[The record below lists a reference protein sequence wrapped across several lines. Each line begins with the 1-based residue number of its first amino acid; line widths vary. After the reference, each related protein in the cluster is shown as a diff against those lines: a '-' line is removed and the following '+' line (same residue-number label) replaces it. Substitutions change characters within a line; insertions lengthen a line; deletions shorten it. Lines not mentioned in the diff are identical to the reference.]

1 MYTGKTY
8 FLPGEA
14 YKILIQS
21 EAEDAWSLQIPE
33 NFNGNITHFDRR
45 PKLTIEIVLWYVEK
59 KGCTKSNI
67 TT

>member
-1 MYTGKTY
+1 MFIGKTY

-33 NFNGNITHFDRR
+33 IFNGNIIHFDRR
-45 PKLTIEIVLWYVEK
+45 PKLTIEIVLR
-59 KGCTKSNI
+59 
-67 TT
+67 